1 MLPDEKSLRDL
12 GLKPGDRV
20 WSLEGGR
27 PMQTDADRMRES
39 NGTSWMMGTLTS
51 LFFGAIQAGIEL
63 RINYY
68 QEQAAEAWEAFQNSA
83 MSAMST

>member
-1 MLPDEKSLRDL
+1 MLIIISHIIHVPFLGKPNCHELESTLHSFAHAGSVRQFKQVLPDEKSLRDL

-39 NGTSWMMGTLTS
+39 NGTS
-51 LFFGAIQAGIEL
+51 
-63 RINYY
+63 
-68 QEQAAEAWEAFQNSA
+68 
-83 MSAMST
+83 